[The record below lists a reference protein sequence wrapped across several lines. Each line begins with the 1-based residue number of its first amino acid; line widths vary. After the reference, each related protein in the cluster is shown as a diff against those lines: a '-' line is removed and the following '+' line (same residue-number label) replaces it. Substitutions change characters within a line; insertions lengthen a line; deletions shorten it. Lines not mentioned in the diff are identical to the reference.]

1 MISIQA
7 ALLILQRT
15 IKENLQHKDFQRVC
29 DLAVL
34 YKQLITGK
42 DAAKLLIQFVRR
54 EDKALFD
61 QRVAITQFVTPAVCE
76 SIMNPFYRVGRLD
89 NVKKIIEYPEK
100 NKAAEVKLAEL
111 NNRLSSFWGKESLDK
126 YLATRF
132 VQLSFTDPNAW
143 IVTEFDSFDSNYE
156 KAKPYPIEFSAEQA
170 VNFSIKN
177 NETEWLIIKKPVSE
191 KGKNGFQFIMY
202 LQNDVIQFSE
212 DLTFIGN
219 QNEGF
224 NSEFWYDGNGKRYLV
239 DIFKPNGGEV
249 QAVRV
254 GYKRDLETDA
264 RTFVNPFHAALPYFM
279 KSIKAVSEL
288 DLTTSMHAFPQKLQ
302 YVEKCEGEINDS
314 CTRGK
319 NMNGDQCG
327 QCKGS
332 GISFIATSAQDAITL
347 PMPKKGELNPLKL
360 DDILVYKSPPVE
372 LLKFQDE
379 YAEKLESKAIRAVFN
394 SDILLKTSVAQTAT
408 ERIDNK
414 DEMYNTIQPF
424 TENFSTVWK
433 KKARLTA
440 AFIDNLEGL
449 RLVHE
454 FPADF
459 KFKTVAELVADL
471 AAASESGAPA
481 FLIQA
486 INKDIAAK
494 TFADDDLAFQKFL
507 VKTRFTPFL
516 GKTSEEIRFILTSNM
531 AMPEDQV
538 LWSHNDSIFDELE
551 NEIEGFF
558 MFTYEKQWPLI
569 EEKIKNIL
577 AKLPSDDLAI
587 DFKGALPGSEGDE
600 IDTPVDIEAEAKAKL
615 KGSVGGVDGILKTQ
629 ASVANGTTEYE
640 AGIATLNILYGYD
653 DATCRRLLGSKEE
666 LEARKEELAAK
677 LKEQKQ
683 PAFA

>member
-15 IKENLQHKDFQRVC
+15 IKDNLQHKDFKRVC
-29 DLAVL
+29 DLAIL

-42 DAAKLLIQFVRR
+42 DAEKLLIQFVRR

-61 QRVAITQFVTPAVCE
+61 QRVAITQFITPAVCE

-89 NVKKIIEYPEK
+89 NVKKILEYPER
-100 NKAAEVKLAEL
+100 NKASEMKIAEL
-111 NNRLSSFWGKESLDK
+111 NQRISSFWGKESLDK
-126 YLATRF
+126 YLGTRF

-156 KAKPYPIEFSAEQA
+156 KAKPYPIEFPSDQA

-191 KGKNGFQFIMY
+191 RIENVVRNGFQFIMY
-202 LQNDVIQFSE
+202 LPNDVIQFSE
-212 DLTFIGN
+212 DLTFTGN
-219 QNEGF
+219 QAAGF
-224 NSEFWYDGNGKRYLV
+224 NAEYYYDGNGKRYLV
-239 DIFKPNGGEV
+239 DIFKPRGGEV
-249 QAVRV
+249 QAIRV
-254 GYKRDLETDA
+254 GYKSDLETDA

-279 KSIKAVSEL
+279 KGIKAVSEL

-302 YVEKCEGEINDS
+302 YVEKCEGVDFNEPCN
-314 CTRGK
+314 RGK
-319 NMNGDQCG
+319 DINGNE
-327 QCKGS
+327 CKKCQGT
-332 GISFIATSAQDAITL
+332 GISFIHTSAQDAITL
-347 PMPKKGELNPLKL
+347 PMPKKGEQNPLKL

-379 YAEKLESKAIRAVFN
+379 YADKLERKAIRAVFN
-394 SDILLKTSVAQTAT
+394 SEILLKTSVAQTAT
-408 ERIDNK
+408 ERIENK

-424 TENFSTVWK
+424 TENYSTVYK
-433 KKARLTA
+433 KKVRLIA
-440 AFIDNLEGL
+440 AFTDSLEGL
-449 RLVHE
+449 RIIHE

-471 AAASESGAPA
+471 AAANESGAPA

-516 GKTSEEIRFILTSNM
+516 GKTSEEIVFILTSNM
-531 AMPEDQV
+531 AMPEDRV

-551 NEIEGFF
+551 NEVEGFF
-558 MFTYEKQWPLI
+558 QFTYEKQWPLI
-569 EEKIKNIL
+569 KAKIDAIL
-577 AKLPSDDLAI
+577 AKLPSDELAI
-587 DFKGALPGSEGDE
+587 DFRNALPGSEGAE
-600 IDTPVDIEAEAKAKL
+600 IDTPVDVEAEAKAKL
-615 KGSVGGVDGILKTQ
+615 KGSVGGVDGILSIQ
-629 ASVANGTTEYE
+629 ASVASGITEYE
-640 AGIATLNILYGYD
+640 AGLAMLQILYGYD
-653 DATCRRLLGSKEE
+653 EEKSKAILGNPK
-666 LEARKEELAAK
+666 AK
-677 LKEQKQ
+677 A
-683 PAFA
+683 PAIV